1 VTDTSIPPAALREP
15 AHQVSSKAPALWAA
29 GAAFG
34 WLVLAA
40 GLVALHLLWF
50 ELPVWAWPVL
60 AVVAIAYVAAM
71 PVIRY
76 RVHRWESTDSA
87 VFTQT
92 GWLSRERRI
101 APMSRVQTVDYQQ
114 TAIGRLFGLASVT
127 VTTASAAGPIRIDAI
142 DRPVAERLVED
153 LTRRAEAEQGDAT

>member
-1 VTDTSIPPAALREP
+1 MTDATLPPTALREP
-15 AHQVSSKAPALWAA
+15 AHQVSSKAPLLWAA

-34 WLVLAA
+34 FLVLAV
-40 GLVALHLLWF
+40 GMVAVHLLWF

-60 AVVAIAYVAAM
+60 AVVAIAYTAAM
-71 PVIRY
+71 PMIRY
-76 RVHRWESTDSA
+76 RVHRWESTDAA

-114 TAIGRLFGLASVT
+114 TAVGRLFGLASVT
-127 VTTASAAGPIRIDAI
+127 VTTASAGFPCS
-142 DRPVAERLVED
+142 VS
-153 LTRRAEAEQGDAT
+153 TFATLKVTH